1 MNRPNPAIVAQA
13 AVRRLPRAA
22 LALFCLAYVLP
33 GFIDRA
39 PWRSDD
45 ITAFGYMVALAGGAT
60 SWMSPQIMGIVP
72 EVDALLPYWLGA
84 WAIQL
89 APSWMDSDFAAR
101 VPFIGLLIVTLIGTW
116 YGTYQLARS
125 PQAQPLPFAFGG
137 EALPTDYARAVAD
150 GALLALIACLGLAQ
164 PAHETTPILAQLGF
178 SALAFYGFAA
188 FPNRHSVPL
197 FATAVGLGGLVL
209 SGAPTLATLLGLGG
223 SLTLLLDT
231 GEGPAEARSAAR
243 LQAATMAA
251 LTLLAA
257 FLASTLQLWHWRIAL
272 PPAAGQTWLGI
283 GNLLVWFTW
292 PAWPL
297 ALWTLWRWR
306 RHLVRH
312 LSRPSRHLVLP
323 LWFVL
328 VTLGTTVATASPERT
343 LLLALP
349 ALAAMAAFALPTL
362 ERPVAALID
371 WFTLLFFSGCALII
385 WLVWVAMQTGVP
397 WQPAANVER
406 LAPGFVPSFSGVPF
420 LIALAASGAW
430 LWLVHWRAGRHRTA
444 IWKSMVLPAGGA
456 ALCWL
461 LLMTLW
467 LPLLD
472 YARSYVPLVNRTLLT
487 MRPLQTGDCAYNFG
501 LTVGQ
506 ITALEFHGALMIKPV
521 GDAAR
526 CRWLIVNQDVVRQS
540 PATMDLSSWTLASQL
555 SHPTDSN
562 DNLLIYQLQ
571 SRAKP

>member
-13 AVRRLPRAA
+13 AVRRLPRAV
-22 LALFCLAYVLP
+22 LALFCLTYVLP
-33 GFIDRA
+33 GFIGRA

-60 SWMSPQIMGIVP
+60 SWMSPQIMGIPP
-72 EVDALLPYWLGA
+72 EVHALLPYWLGA
-84 WAIQL
+84 WAIQVT
-89 APSWMDSDFAAR
+89 PSWVDADLAAR
-101 VPFIGLLIVTLIGTW
+101 VPFVGLLIVTLIGTW

-137 EALPTDYARAVAD
+137 EAMPTDYARALAD

-164 PAHETTPILAQLGF
+164 PAHETTPIQAQLGF

-188 FPNRHSVPL
+188 FPNRRSLPL

-209 SGAPTLATLLGLGG
+209 SGAPTIAVLLGLGG
-223 SLTLLLDT
+223 SLTLLLES
-231 GEGPAEARSAAR
+231 GEGLAETRSAR

-251 LTLLAA
+251 LTVLAA
-257 FLASTLQLWHWRIAL
+257 LLASTLQLWHWHIAL
-272 PPAAGQTWLGI
+272 PSTVGQRWLGI
-283 GNLLVWFTW
+283 GNLLIWFTW

-297 ALWTLWRWR
+297 AIWTLWRWR
-306 RHLVRH
+306 RHLVRQ
-312 LSRPSRHLVLP
+312 LSNPSRHLALP
-323 LWFVL
+323 LLFVL
-328 VTLGTTVATASPERT
+328 VTLGSTVATASPERT

-349 ALAAMAAFALPTL
+349 GLAAMAAFALPTL
-362 ERPVAALID
+362 KRTVAALID
-371 WFTLLFFSGCALII
+371 WFTLLFFSGCAFII
-385 WLVWVAMQTGVP
+385 WLVWIAMQTGVP

-406 LAPGFVPSFSGVPF
+406 LAPGFVPSFSYAPF

-430 LWLVHWRAGRHRTA
+430 LWLVKWRSGRHRAA

-472 YARSYVPLVNRTLLT
+472 YARSYVPLVNRTLFAMHT
-487 MRPLQTGDCAYNFG
+487 AQAGECAYNFG

-506 ITALEFHGALMIKPV
+506 ITALEFHGALVIKPV
-521 GDAAR
+521 GDMAS
-526 CRWLIVNQDVVRQS
+526 CRWLIVNRDVVG
-540 PATMDLSSWTLASQL
+540 PFIPPLDLSSWRLSSLQ

-562 DNLLIYQLQ
+562 DNLLIYQRQ
-571 SRAKP
+571 AQAIP

>member
-1 MNRPNPAIVAQA
+1 
-13 AVRRLPRAA
+13 
-22 LALFCLAYVLP
+22 LAYVLP
-33 GFIDRA
+33 GFIGRA

-45 ITAFGYMVALAGGAT
+45 ITAFGYMVALANGAT
-60 SWMSPQIMGIVP
+60 AWMSPQIMGIPP
-72 EVDALLPYWLGA
+72 EVNALLPYWLGA

-89 APSWMDSDFAAR
+89 APSWVGADFAAR
-101 VPFIGLLIVTLIGTW
+101 IPFIGMLIVTLIGTW
-116 YGTYQLARS
+116 YGTYHLARS
-125 PQAQPLPFAFGG
+125 PHAQPIPFAFGG
-137 EALPTDYARAVAD
+137 EAMPTDYARALAD

-188 FPNRHSVPL
+188 FTNRRSLPL
-197 FATAVGLGGLVL
+197 IATAIGLGGLVL
-209 SGAPTLATLLGLGG
+209 SGAPALAVLLGLGG
-223 SLTLLLDT
+223 SLTLLLDAA
-231 GEGPAEARSAAR
+231 EGPAEIRAAR
-243 LQAATMAA
+243 LLAGTMTA

-257 FLASTLQLWHWRIAL
+257 ALASALQVWRWRIAL
-272 PPAAGQTWLGI
+272 PPTTGESWLGI
-283 GNLLVWFTW
+283 GNLLIWFTW

-306 RHLVRH
+306 RHLERY
-312 LSRPSRHLVLP
+312 LTRPSRHLALP
-323 LWFVL
+323 LWFIL
-328 VTLGTTVATASPERT
+328 VTLGTTLATASPERT

-349 ALAAMAAFALPTL
+349 ALAALAAFALPTL
-362 ERPVAALID
+362 ERTVAALID
-371 WFTLLFFSGCALII
+371 WFTLLFFSGCAFII

-406 LAPGFVPSFSGVPF
+406 LAPGFIPSFSSAPF
-420 LIALAASGAW
+420 IIALAASGAW
-430 LWLVHWRAGRHRTA
+430 LWLVKWRAGRHRAA

-472 YARSYVPLVNRTLLT
+472 YARSYVPLVHRTLLT
-487 MRPLQTGDCAYNFG
+487 MRSVQAGDCAYHFG

-506 ITALEFHGALMIKPV
+506 ITAIEFHGTLSIKPV
-521 GDAAR
+521 GDTAK
-526 CRWLIVNQDVVRQS
+526 CQWLIVNRDVVW
-540 PATMDLSSWTLASQL
+540 PATETTDLTSWTLSSQQ

-562 DNLLIYQLQ
+562 DNFLIYQ
-571 SRAKP
+571 R

>member
-13 AVRRLPRAA
+13 AVPRLPRAA

-33 GFIDRA
+33 GFIGRA

-137 EALPTDYARAVAD
+137 EALPTDYARALAD

-178 SALAFYGFAA
+178 SALVFYGFAA

-197 FATAVGLGGLVL
+197 FAAAVGLGGLVL
-209 SGAPTLATLLGLGG
+209 SGAPTIATLLGLGG

-231 GEGPAEARSAAR
+231 GGGPAEVRSAR
-243 LQAATMAA
+243 LQAATMTA

-297 ALWTLWRWR
+297 AFWTLWRWR

-312 LSRPSRHLVLP
+312 LNRPSRHLVLP

-406 LAPGFVPSFSGVPF
+406 LAPGFVPNFSGVPF

-430 LWLVHWRAGRHRTA
+430 LWLVNWRAGRHRTA

-526 CRWLIVNQDVVRQS
+526 CRWLIVNQDVVGQS
-540 PATMDLSSWTLASQL
+540 TATMDLSSWTLASQL

-571 SRAKP
+571 SRATP

>member
-33 GFIDRA
+33 GFIGRA

-89 APSWMDSDFAAR
+89 APSWMDSGFAAR

-137 EALPTDYARAVAD
+137 EALPTDYARALAD

-178 SALAFYGFAA
+178 STLVFYGFAA
-188 FPNRHSVPL
+188 FPNRHIVPL
-197 FATAVGLGGLVL
+197 FAAAVGLGGLVL
-209 SGAPTLATLLGLGG
+209 SGAPTIATLLGLGG

-231 GEGPAEARSAAR
+231 GGGPAEVRSAR
-243 LQAATMAA
+243 LQAATMTA

-283 GNLLVWFTW
+283 GKLLVWFTW

-297 ALWTLWRWR
+297 AVWTLWRWR

-312 LSRPSRHLVLP
+312 LNRPSRHLVLP

-328 VTLGTTVATASPERT
+328 VTLGTTVATASPEST

-349 ALAAMAAFALPTL
+349 ALAAIAAFALPTL

-406 LAPGFVPSFSGVPF
+406 LAPGFVPNFSGVPF

-430 LWLVHWRAGRHRTA
+430 LWLVNWRAGRHRTA

-472 YARSYVPLVNRTLLT
+472 YARSYVPLVNRTLFT
-487 MRPLQTGDCAYNFG
+487 MRPVQTGDCAYNFG
-501 LTVGQ
+501 LTIGQ
-506 ITALEFHGALMIKPV
+506 ITALEFHGALTIKPV

-526 CRWLIVNQDVVRQS
+526 CRWLIVNQDVVGQS
-540 PATMDLSSWTLASQL
+540 TATMDLSSWTLASQL

-571 SRAKP
+571 SRATP

>member
-13 AVRRLPRAA
+13 AVRRLPRAT
-22 LALFCLAYVLP
+22 LLLFCLAYVLP
-33 GFIDRA
+33 GFIGRA

-45 ITAFGYMVALAGGAT
+45 ITALGYMTALAIGAT
-60 SWMSPQIMGIVP
+60 DWLSPQVMGIAP
-72 EVDALLPYWLGA
+72 EVNALLPYWLGA

-89 APSWMDSDFAAR
+89 APSWVAVDFVAR
-101 VPFIGLLIVTLIGTW
+101 IPFIGLLIVTLIGTW

-137 EALPTDYARAVAD
+137 EAMPADYARALAD

-164 PAHETTPILAQLGF
+164 PAHETTPVLAQLGF
-178 SALAFYGFAA
+178 SALAFFGFAA
-188 FPNRHSVPL
+188 FSNHRDLPL
-197 FATAVGLGGLVL
+197 LATAVGLGGLVL
-209 SGAPTLATLLGLGG
+209 SGAPTLAVLLGLGG

-231 GEGPAEARSAAR
+231 GEEPAGVRQAR
-243 LQAATMAA
+243 LRAATMT
-251 LTLLAA
+251 LITLLAA
-257 FLASTLQLWHWRIAL
+257 WLASALELWRWRIAL
-272 PPAAGQTWLGI
+272 PPTNGESWLGI
-283 GNLLVWFTW
+283 GNLLIWFTW

-297 ALWTLWRWR
+297 GLWTLWRWR
-306 RHLVRH
+306 RHLVRK
-312 LSRPSRHLVLP
+312 LRLPSRHLALP
-323 LWFVL
+323 LWFIS
-328 VTLGTTVATASPERT
+328 VTLGTTLTTTSPDRT

-362 ERPVAALID
+362 GRTVAAVID
-371 WFTLLFFSGCALII
+371 WFTLLFFSGCAFVI

-406 LAPGFVPSFSGVPF
+406 LAPGFVPTFSIAPF

-430 LWLVHWRAGRHRTA
+430 FWLVKWRAGRHRAA

-472 YARSYVPLVNRTLLT
+472 YARSYVPLVHRTLLT
-487 MRPLQTGDCAYNFG
+487 MQPVRTGDCAHNFG

-506 ITALEFHGALMIKPV
+506 LTAFELHGPLLMKPA
-521 GDAAR
+521 GTAAS
-526 CRWLIVNQDVVRQS
+526 CRWLIVNRDVTG
-540 PATMDLSSWTLASQL
+540 PIADTLDLSSWTLFSQQ
-555 SHPTDSN
+555 SHPTDNS
-562 DNLLIYQLQ
+562 DNLLIYKRQAR
-571 SRAKP
+571 STP

>member
-33 GFIDRA
+33 GFIGRS

-45 ITAFGYMVALAGGAT
+45 ITAFGYMAALAAGAT
-60 SWMSPQIMGIVP
+60 SWMSPQIMGIAP

-84 WAIQL
+84 WAMQL
-89 APSWMDSDFAAR
+89 APSWVDPDFAAR
-101 VPFIGLLIVTLIGTW
+101 VPFIGLLIVTLLGTW

-125 PQAQPLPFAFGG
+125 PQAQPLQFAFGG
-137 EALPTDYARAVAD
+137 EALPTDYARALAD

-178 SALAFYGFAA
+178 SAMAFYGFAA
-188 FPNRHSVPL
+188 FPSRHWLPL

-209 SGAPTLATLLGLGG
+209 SGAPTLAVLLGLGG
-223 SLTLLLDT
+223 SLTLLLDS
-231 GEGPAEARSAAR
+231 GEGLAEVRSAR
-243 LQAATMAA
+243 LQAATMTA

-257 FLASTLQLWHWRIAL
+257 LLANTLQLWHWRIAL
-272 PPAAGQTWLGI
+272 PPAAGQSWLGI

-312 LSRPSRHLVLP
+312 TSRPSRHLALP

-328 VTLGTTVATASPERT
+328 VTLGTTFATASPERT

-349 ALAAMAAFALPTL
+349 ALAAMAAFALPTR
-362 ERPVAALID
+362 ERTVAALID
-371 WFTLLFFSGCALII
+371 WFTLLFFSGCAFII

-406 LAPGFVPSFSGVPF
+406 LAPGFVPGFSGVPF

-430 LWLVHWRAGRHRTA
+430 LWLVKWRAGRHRAA

-472 YARSYVPLVNRTLLT
+472 YARSYVPLVNRALLT
-487 MRPLQTGDCAYNFG
+487 MRPLKTGDCAYSFG

-506 ITALEFHGALMIKPV
+506 ITALELHGALVIKPL
-521 GDAAR
+521 DNAAK
-526 CRWLIVNQDVVRQS
+526 CRWLIVNRDIFEPS
-540 PATMDLSSWTLASQL
+540 TATIDLSSWTLAFQQ
-555 SHPTDSN
+555 SHPADSN
-562 DNLLIYQLQ
+562 DNLLIYQRQ
-571 SRAKP
+571 SQAKP

>member
-33 GFIDRA
+33 GFIGRA

-45 ITAFGYMVALAGGAT
+45 ITAFGYMAALASGAT
-60 SWMSPQIMGIVP
+60 AWMSPQIMGIAP
-72 EVDALLPYWLGA
+72 EVNALLPFWLGA

-89 APSWMDSDFAAR
+89 APSWVDADFAAR
-101 VPFIGLLIVTLIGTW
+101 IPFIGMLIVTLMGTW

-137 EALPTDYARAVAD
+137 EALPTDYARAIAD

-188 FPNRHSVPL
+188 FPNRRSLPL
-197 FATAVGLGGLVL
+197 LSTAIGLGGLVL
-209 SGAPTLATLLGLGG
+209 SGAPTLAVLLGLGG
-223 SLTLLLDT
+223 SLTLLLDK
-231 GEGPAEARSAAR
+231 GEGAAEVRAAR
-243 LQAATMAA
+243 LQAATLTT

-257 FLASTLQLWHWRIAL
+257 SIASALQLWRWRIAL
-272 PPAAGQTWLGI
+272 PPTAGETWLGI

-306 RHLVRH
+306 RHLLRY
-312 LSRPSRHLVLP
+312 LSRPSRHLALP

-328 VTLGTTVATASPERT
+328 ITLGTTLATASPART

-349 ALAAMAAFALPTL
+349 ALATLAAFALPTL
-362 ERPVAALID
+362 ERTVAALID
-371 WFTLLFFSGCALII
+371 WFTLLFFSGCAFVI

-420 LIALAASGAW
+420 LIALGASGAW
-430 LWLVHWRAGRHRTA
+430 LWLVKWRAGRHRAA

-467 LPLLD
+467 LPLLN
-472 YARSYVPLVNRTLLT
+472 YARSYVPLVHRTLLA
-487 MRPLQTGDCAYNFG
+487 MHSVQAGDCAYHLG

-506 ITALEFHGALMIKPV
+506 ITALEFHGALLIKPV
-521 GDAAR
+521 GDAAK
-526 CRWLIVNQDVVRQS
+526 CRWLIVNRDIVG
-540 PATMDLSSWTLASQL
+540 PATAALDLTAWTLSSEQR
-555 SHPTDSN
+555 HPTDSN
-562 DNLLIYQLQ
+562 DNLLIYQ
-571 SRAKP
+571 R

>member
-13 AVRRLPRAA
+13 AVQRLPRAA
-22 LALFCLAYVLP
+22 LALFCLAYILP
-33 GFIDRA
+33 GFIGRA

-45 ITAFGYMVALAGGAT
+45 ITAFGYMAALAAGAS
-60 SWMSPQIMGIVP
+60 SWMSPQIMGLVP

-89 APSWMDSDFAAR
+89 APSWVSPEFAAR
-101 VPFIGLLIVTLIGTW
+101 VPFIGLLMVTLIGTW

-137 EALPTDYARAVAD
+137 EALPTDYARALAD

-164 PAHETTPILAQLGF
+164 PGHETTPILAQLGF
-178 SALAFYGFAA
+178 SALLFYGFAA
-188 FPNRHSVPL
+188 FPSRLSLPL
-197 FATAVGLGGLVL
+197 LATAVGLGGLVL

-223 SLTLLLDT
+223 SLTLLLNT
-231 GEGPAEARSAAR
+231 GEGPAEVRSAR
-243 LQAATMAA
+243 LRAATMAA
-251 LTLLAA
+251 LALLAA
-257 FLASTLQLWHWRIAL
+257 SLASALQLWHWRIAL

-306 RHLVRH
+306 RHLVRN
-312 LSRPSRHLVLP
+312 LSRPSRHLALP
-323 LWFVL
+323 LWFIL
-328 VTLGTTVATASPERT
+328 VTLGTTLSTTSPERT

-349 ALAAMAAFALPTL
+349 ALASMAAFALPTL
-362 ERPVAALID
+362 GRTVAALID
-371 WFTLLFFSGCALII
+371 WFTLLFFSGCAVII

-406 LAPGFVPSFSGVPF
+406 LAPGFVPSFSIVPF

-430 LWLVHWRAGRHRTA
+430 VWLVKWRAGRHRAA

-472 YARSYVPLVNRTLLT
+472 YARSYVTLVHRTLIT
-487 MRPLQTGDCAYNFG
+487 MRPEQAGDCANNFG
-501 LTVGQ
+501 LNVGQ
-506 ITALEFHGALMIKPV
+506 ITAFELHGHLLVKPA
-521 GDAAR
+521 DTATE
-526 CRWLIVNQDVVRQS
+526 CRWLIVNRDAATS
-540 PATMDLSSWTLASQL
+540 MPATLDLSPWTLISQQ
-555 SHPTDSN
+555 SHPTDNS
-562 DNLLIYQLQ
+562 DNLLIYKRKVQPTL
-571 SRAKP
+571 